1 MPISPVDEQ
10 NPRGDGQHAAE
21 GSAQEGADSAVD
33 GGHGRGDVID
43 AQEPEE
49 IQPRKDLKAPDM
61 PSKAEV
67 AQHRANGH
75 LPYRNWCPDCVEA
88 FGREWPHSAHA
99 MGRLIPL
106 ISCDYLFVTQKGV
119 FSKSELSEDE
129 REDALK
135 VLVAYCSATGSMF
148 AHAVPSKGVD
158 EEGYI
163 VEQLKQ
169 DVLWLG
175 HSKVIVRSD
184 NEPALLQV
192 VATTLTALKVAGVA
206 SSDEGSV
213 PYDPQT
219 NGAAE
224 NAVKLFKGT
233 LKAMMLGLERQ
244 LEARVPIDHPIVTW
258 MAVYAAQVRTMTVR
272 GSDGKTAHQRARGT
286 PSSTRLL
293 SF

>member
-1 MPISPVDEQ
+1 MPISPVDDQ
-10 NPRGDGQHAAE
+10 NPQGDGQRAAE
-21 GSAQEGADSAVD
+21 GSAQRNADSASD
-33 GGHGRGDVID
+33 GGQGRGDMID

-75 LPYRNWCPDCVEA
+75 LPYRNWCPDCIEA
-88 FGREWPHSAHA
+88 FGREWPHSAHT

-106 ISCDYLFVTQKGV
+106 ISCDYLFVTPKGV
-119 FSKSELSEDE
+119 FLRSELFEEE
-129 REDALK
+129 RERALK

-175 HSKVIVRSD
+175 HSKVIIRSD
-184 NEPALLQV
+184 NEPA
-192 VATTLTALKVAGVA
+192 
-206 SSDEGSV
+206 
-213 PYDPQT
+213 
-219 NGAAE
+219 
-224 NAVKLFKGT
+224 FC
-233 LKAMMLGLERQ
+233 R
-244 LEARVPIDHPIVTW
+244 W
-258 MAVYAAQVRTMTVR
+258 
-272 GSDGKTAHQRARGT
+272 
-286 PSSTRLL
+286 
-293 SF
+293 